1 MPIHTSLVISAL
13 FLHNHSLPSWPQAK
27 PVKLRGRAPSK
38 IGRNSFVGNILT
50 LTFLPGIFYEEKS
63 HKLVIPEIR
72 VQGGGGRGDAR
83 QERRAADNL

>member
-1 MPIHTSLVISAL
+1 MATSKASKVARQS
-13 FLHNHSLPSWPQAK
+13 
-27 PVKLRGRAPSK
+27 PSK

-72 VQGGGGRGDAR
+72 VQGEGGGGM
-83 QERRAADNL
+83 QGKKGRAADKL

>member
-1 MPIHTSLVISAL
+1 MATSKASKVARQS
-13 FLHNHSLPSWPQAK
+13 
-27 PVKLRGRAPSK
+27 PSK